1 MSKISRRIKKKP
13 ILVFITV
20 FSILFLIST
29 ICLIYSI
36 LKFSNIENMIRYLA
50 SATLGLLLILC
61 LLQTYKLIHKG
72 KTPGILLYGIILV
85 TLFIA
90 ESYACGIASGL
101 YSSIDNFYKNSYT
114 YTTSL
119 ITLKESNISDIDD
132 LNENKIGM
140 ISDTT
145 SIDGYELAI
154 EIINKNKL
162 KNDNEIIEY
171 DSISEVIKALYD
183 KEIDASLVTS
193 TYSSMFSSNP
203 EYTNINNETKI
214 ILSKS
219 KTVKKENN
227 TVNKDKNEPF
237 SILILGID
245 SIESN
250 ISKVTSFNADSLM
263 LVTFNPNTYNAT
275 IVSIPRDTYTPISC
289 LKSKAKSKITHS
301 GWYGA
306 SCVVETVK
314 ELMDIE
320 IDYYVKINFKGVVNL
335 VNAVDGIEI
344 DVPYNFCEQNSERL
358 WGDKTV
364 YVEAGLQTLNGEQ
377 ALAFA
382 RNRHP
387 NPTYC
392 SSKWTN
398 YSSDDFVRGQN
409 QQLLINALIN
419 KIATTANL
427 SKIYSI
433 LDILGDNM
441 DTNMNTDD
449 ILSYYNLVKDIAL
462 NSLSNKN
469 IISFNRLYL
478 STYGKYIYDSL
489 MNASLSNQVY
499 YTDSLNAI
507 KNEMKKNLELEEKDL
522 IKTFS
527 FSVNKPYVEPKIGR
541 GTFTQ
546 TDIKT
551 VPNFKGKDKLE
562 AINWAKDNNIDVSIE
577 YEEVAEGIND
587 TVIKQSI
594 PASYIVSGINANT
607 KLTITL
613 AKVNNVDINIDD
625 TTEDKNTNE

>member
-50 SATLGLLLILC
+50 SIILGLLSIFC
-61 LLQTYKLIHKG
+61 LLQTYKLIYKG
-72 KTPGILLYGIILV
+72 KTFGILLYGIILV
-85 TLFIA
+85 SLFIL

-101 YSSIDNFYKNSYT
+101 YSSISNFYKNSYT
-114 YTTSL
+114 YSTSL
-119 ITLKESNISDIDD
+119 ITLKESNINDVKD
-132 LNENKIGM
+132 LKKVKIGM
-140 ISDTT
+140 INDSS
-145 SIDGYELAI
+145 SIDGYEIAI
-154 EIINKNKL
+154 DIIEENKL
-162 KNDNEIIEY
+162 KNNNEVVEY
-171 DSISEVIKALYD
+171 DSIGEVIKDLYD
-183 KEIDASLVTS
+183 KKIDASLVTS
-193 TYSSMFSSNP
+193 TYPSMFQSNP
-203 EYTNINNETKI
+203 EYANINNETKV

-219 KTVKKENN
+219 KTVNKKND
-227 TVNKDKNEPF
+227 TTIKDKNEPF

-250 ISKVTSFNADSLM
+250 IRKVTAFNADSLM
-263 LVTFNPNTYNAT
+263 LVTFNPNTYNTT

-306 SCVVETVK
+306 SCVVETVE
-314 ELMDIE
+314 ELMDIK
-320 IDYYVKINFKGVVNL
+320 IDYYIKINFKGVVNL

-344 DVPYNFCEQNSERL
+344 DVPYSFCEQNSERL
-358 WGDKTV
+358 WGEKTI
-364 YVEAGLQTLNGEQ
+364 YVEKGIQTLNGEQ

-398 YSSDDFVRGQN
+398 YNSDDIVRGQN
-409 QQLLINALIN
+409 QQLLINSLIN

-427 SKIYSI
+427 NKIYSI

-441 DTNMNTDD
+441 DTNMNTED

-462 NSLSNKN
+462 NGLSNKN
-469 IISFNRLYL
+469 IISFDRLYL
-478 STYGKYIYDSL
+478 STYGKYIYDAL

-499 YTDSLNAI
+499 YIDSLNAI
-507 KNEMKKNLELEEKDL
+507 KKEMKINLGLEKANL
-522 IKTFS
+522 IKSFTFS
-527 FSVNKPYVEPKIGR
+527 ANKPYVEPKIGK
-541 GTFTQ
+541 GTYTQ
-546 TDIKT
+546 SDIIT
-551 VPNFKGKDKLE
+551 VPSFKGKDKVE
-562 AINWAKDNNIDVSIE
+562 AITWAKNNNIDVVIE
-577 YEEVAEGIND
+577 YEDVIEGIND

-594 PASYIVSGINANT
+594 PASYIVSNIKAGT

-613 AKVNNVDINIDD
+613 AKVSDVKD
-625 TTEDKNTNE
+625 TNDNSIENKDTNE